1 MSEPNPRPV
10 MKGFTVAWD
19 PLSPTWVAT
28 SDSGKFRIHG
38 RDADELM
45 AERWKLYTRL
55 LGEFRQAIAEVFP
68 LAGLG

>member
-1 MSEPNPRPV
+1 

-19 PLSPTWVAT
+19 PLSAT